1 VPPACIPDEVAT
13 TRRGG
18 LSMIDRYVL
27 IWQLRDL
34 RRSLGR
40 VVGWILLIL
49 VFLSI
54 AIWLIEEFLP
64 HVPHWPVE

>member
-1 VPPACIPDEVAT
+1 VGIPADVAT

-18 LSMIDRYVL
+18 LSMVDRYVL
-27 IWQLRDL
+27 LWKLRDI

-54 AIWLIEEFLP
+54 AMWLIEEFFPNLP
-64 HVPHWPVE
+64 Q

>member
-1 VPPACIPDEVAT
+1 
-13 TRRGG
+13 
-18 LSMIDRYVL
+18 MIDRYVL